1 MYEIT
6 QDDVNE
12 ESEESEEIDND
23 KTTQNNQTKSDFD
36 RLVEDLKNLKKSK
49 SPKKSLTSVKYNP
62 VKIKEE
68 EVIEEYKEEETEKEK
83 DQRYVKKKV
92 HYSQS
97 KHIDKQNSH
106 KKRDLNQSFKTS
118 RYNSRDNKFHDYYS
132 EESSEQDDNSYD
144 KDRMH
149 KKKRKKRSKGRI
161 AMPLVELKGEHFD
174 NTTVE
179 ERSIKD
185 RPPFMT
191 SFDEEQTKKA
201 SEHIQKQNE
210 LLYQIYDKNPIY
222 RFYMNVKS
230 LIGQKLNITDPNPYL
245 TIVQGS
251 IFESRT
257 PSGTAPITTTNFSII
272 EEIDKLNKKTDTKS
286 NIATKQREEQELKYL
301 SQPVILGILGISE
314 DILTSVD
321 VCIDN
326 INLRR
331 TNQKLEKMTF
341 DMLIGN
347 DETRMKFAQMVAS
360 HYKTNNYKNLRGFPS
375 EKILKAIDDEFYNM
389 ANYLGSYVIKNNR
402 KNTLYKTTNLLP
414 TYQSIFD
421 D

>member
-1 MYEIT
+1 
-6 QDDVNE
+6 
-12 ESEESEEIDND
+12 
-23 KTTQNNQTKSDFD
+23 
-36 RLVEDLKNLKKSK
+36 
-49 SPKKSLTSVKYNP
+49 
-62 VKIKEE
+62 
-68 EVIEEYKEEETEKEK
+68 
-83 DQRYVKKKV
+83 
-92 HYSQS
+92 
-97 KHIDKQNSH
+97 
-106 KKRDLNQSFKTS
+106 
-118 RYNSRDNKFHDYYS
+118 
-132 EESSEQDDNSYD
+132 
-144 KDRMH
+144 
-149 KKKRKKRSKGRI
+149 
-161 AMPLVELKGEHFD
+161 MPLVELKGEHFD

-179 ERSIKD
+179 ERSLNN

-230 LIGQKLNITDPNPYL
+230 LIGQKLNMTDPNPYL

-331 TNQKLEKMTF
+331 TNRKLEKMTF
-341 DMLIGN
+341 DMLIEN

-360 HYKTNNYKNLRGFPS
+360 HHKTNNYKNLRGYPS
-375 EKILKAIDDEFYNM
+375 ETILKAIDDEFYNM
-389 ANYLGSYVIKNNR
+389 ANYLGSYVVKNNR

-414 TYQSIFD
+414 TYQSVFD